1 MEIIV
6 KKIYVLDTS
15 VLVYDPLSFKS
26 FNDNI
31 VIIPITV
38 LEELDKL
45 KKFFDETGKN
55 ARTVIRTLDGL
66 LPNNKDLEKGIRL
79 ENNILLKIDHN
90 TEEDKSLGT
99 FLYGDNRILSCA
111 IKLNKLNRTEKVIL
125 ISKDIALRIRAKALG
140 LSAED
145 YTKDRYKSAD
155 EIYNSVRELE
165 INDEQTNEFYGN
177 HSIEIDDN
185 FIEKNELYANNIL
198 VLKSSKNDLLG
209 YGRFRSN
216 KKDIVE
222 IKKHKNVFGIS
233 PKSSEQNF
241 ALDLLLDNTVNL
253 VSLAGPSGTGKT
265 LLSLAAGLHSVLES
279 QEKRYDKLIIMK
291 PIVSVGK
298 DLGTLPG
305 SKQEKLDPFLASFRD
320 NLNFLIKNSS
330 SKMNK
335 NNKDG
340 VDPYLSLMMEKG
352 LIEMEALSYL
362 RGRSLPNAFIIIDEV
377 QNSSL
382 HELKTMITRIGEGSK
397 IVLLGDLKQIDNMQL
412 DSANNA
418 LIHAIEKFKGYD
430 MCGSVLL
437 TKGER
442 SPLATLASEIL

>member
-1 MEIIV
+1 V

-15 VLVYDPLSFKS
+15 VLIYDPLSFKS

-55 ARTVIRTLDGL
+55 ARTVIRTLDEL
-66 LPNNKDLEKGIRL
+66 LPNNKDIEKGIKL
-79 ENNILLKIDHN
+79 DNNILLKIDNN

-99 FLYGDNRILSCA
+99 FLYGDNRILACA
-111 IKLNKLNRTEKVIL
+111 LKLNKTSKGEKVVL

-140 LSAED
+140 ILSED

-155 EIYNSVRELE
+155 EIYNSIKELE
-165 INDEQTNEFYGN
+165 LDEHQMSEFYTN
-177 HSIEIDDN
+177 HSIEVGSIFVEN
-185 FIEKNELYANNIL
+185 NNIRANDFII
-198 VLKSSKNDLLG
+198 LKSSKNDLLG
-209 YGRFRSN
+209 YARYHIN
-216 KKDIVE
+216 KDKLIEV
-222 IKKHKNVFGIS
+222 KKYKSVFGVS
-233 PKSSEQNF
+233 PKSVEQNF
-241 ALDLLLDNTVNL
+241 ALDLLLDPSINL

-265 LLSLAAGLHSVLES
+265 LLSLAAGLYNVLEPH
-279 QEKRYDKLIIMK
+279 EKQYDKLIIMK

-305 SKQEKLDPFLASFRD
+305 DKTEKLSPFLASYKD
-320 NLNFLIKNSS
+320 NLNFLMKNSS
-330 SKMNK
+330 YK
-335 NNKDG
+335 NTKNGKEG
-340 VDPYLSLMMEKG
+340 MDPYLALTMEKG
-352 LIEMEALSYL
+352 LIEMEAISYL
-362 RGRSLPNAFIIIDEV
+362 RGRSLPNSFILIDEA
-377 QNSSL
+377 QNCSL
-382 HELKTMITRIGEGSK
+382 HELKTMITRIGYGSK

-430 MCGSVLL
+430 ICGSMLL